1 VSQTTT
7 ASELLE
13 RSLDIAGA
21 GGDGDAPR
29 RTRAA
34 SWLARNAIAVVS
46 AALFVVLCF
55 ASDAFLSKTN
65 LLNILAANA
74 DVGIVACAATL
85 VIIAGGL
92 DVSVGAVYA
101 LGGVVSAKVALHGSV
116 GVGIAAGLATGL
128 VAGLF
133 NGTLVTWGRVNSF
146 VATLATAIM
155 FQSVAQVLTGAD
167 LITPSQAS
175 FVSIGRDSFLGIKW
189 IIWLFVF
196 AAVATGV
203 LLGRARFGR
212 HNLVVG
218 ANLEAAR
225 LSGVPVQRVRCAT
238 FVITGLAAAIAGVTV
253 TSQSGQADPN
263 IGGLPFVLSVV
274 AAISVGGVSLRGGDG
289 AIWRT
294 VLGVLFLGMATNG
307 LHLLNVDPKY
317 DDLFIGLLILVAA
330 FAHAVGR
337 RMTRDRDASG

>member
-1 VSQTTT
+1 VSEITT
-7 ASELLE
+7 AGELVE
-13 RSLDIAGA
+13 RSLDMPGAGTDAGA
-21 GGDGDAPR
+21 SR
-29 RTRAA
+29 RTRVV
-34 SWLARNAIAVVS
+34 SWLARNAILAVS
-46 AALFVVLCF
+46 AVLFVVLCF
-55 ASDAFLSKTN
+55 ASDAFLSKAN

-85 VIIAGGL
+85 VIVAGGL
-92 DVSVGAVYA
+92 DVSVGAIYA
-101 LGGVVSAKVALHGSV
+101 LAGVVSARVALHGSV
-116 GVGIAAGLATGL
+116 GAGIAAGLATGL
-128 VAGLF
+128 VAGVF

-155 FQSVAQVLTGAD
+155 FQSIAQVLTGAD

-175 FVSIGRDSFLGIKW
+175 FVSLGRDSFLGMKW
-189 IIWLFVF
+189 IIWLFVLT
-196 AAVATGV
+196 AVVTGV
-203 LLGRARFGR
+203 LLGSARFGR

-238 FVITGLAAAIAGVTV
+238 FAIAGLAAAIAGVTV

-289 AIWRT
+289 AMWRT
-294 VLGVLFLGMATNG
+294 ILGVLFLGMATNG

-317 DDLFIGLLILVAA
+317 DELFIGLLILIAA
-330 FAHAVGR
+330 FAHVIGR
-337 RMTRDRDASG
+337 RVTRDHDASG

>member
-1 VSQTTT
+1 VSETTT
-7 ASELLE
+7 AAKLLE
-13 RSLDIAGA
+13 RPLDVASAAAGA
-21 GGDGDAPR
+21 R
-29 RTRAA
+29 VSRATHTA
-34 SWLARNAIAVVS
+34 SWLARNAIVVVS

-55 ASDAFLSKTN
+55 ASDAFLSKAN

-85 VIIAGGL
+85 VIVAGGL
-92 DVSVGAVYA
+92 DVSVGAIFVLA
-101 LGGVVSAKVALHGSV
+101 GVVSAKVALHGSV
-116 GVGIAAGLATGL
+116 GAGIAAGLVTGL

-133 NGTLVTWGRVNSF
+133 NGTVVTWGRVNSF

-175 FVSIGRDSFLGIKW
+175 FVSLGRDSFLGPKW
-189 IIWLFVF
+189 IVWIF
-196 AAVATGV
+196 ALTALVTGV

-238 FVITGLAAAIAGVTV
+238 FVIAGLAAAIAGVTV

-274 AAISVGGVSLRGGDG
+274 AAISVGGISLRGGEG
-289 AIWRT
+289 AMWRT

-307 LHLLNVDPKY
+307 LHLLDVDPKY
-317 DDLFIGLLILVAA
+317 DELFIGLLILIAA
-330 FAHAVGR
+330 FAHVIGR
-337 RMTRDRDASG
+337 RIALVHGASG

>member
-1 VSQTTT
+1 VSETTT
-7 ASELLE
+7 AGELLE
-13 RSLDIAGA
+13 RPLEVAGA
-21 GGDGDAPR
+21 AGDGGPSR
-29 RTRAA
+29 RTRAV
-34 SWLARNAIAVVS
+34 SWLARNAIVAVS
-46 AALFVVLCF
+46 AALFVALCF
-55 ASDAFLSKTN
+55 ASDAFLSKAN

-85 VIIAGGL
+85 VIVAGGL
-92 DVSVGAVYA
+92 DVSVGAIYA
-101 LGGVVSAKVALHGSV
+101 LAGVVSAKVALHGSV
-116 GVGIAAGLATGL
+116 GAGIAAALATGL

-175 FVSIGRDSFLGIKW
+175 FVSLGRDSFLGVRW
-189 IIWLFVF
+189 IIWIFAL
-196 AAVATGV
+196 AAVGTGV

-218 ANLEAAR
+218 ANLEVAR
-225 LSGVPVQRVRCAT
+225 LSGVPVQRVRCTT
-238 FVITGLAAAIAGVTV
+238 FVIAGLAAAIAGVTV

-274 AAISVGGVSLRGGDG
+274 AAISVGGVSLRGGGG

-317 DDLFIGLLILVAA
+317 DELFIGVLILIAA
-330 FAHAVGR
+330 FAHVVGR
-337 RMTRDRDASG
+337 RVTRDHDASG